1 MSTLLERLSLPQ
13 KFTLLSLVGLL
24 LAAIP
29 SVIYYQQ
36 ASRLLDAAVL
46 EAQGLE
52 PMRASLKTIQLTQ
65 QHRGVSSLF
74 LSGAPDSAD
83 KRSAK
88 QTEAEQAYAL
98 LDGIVKAT
106 GDTDLLQRWNAAR
119 ADWFTLREN
128 VGARRLGAP
137 ESNKAHAAVIAQ
149 LLKVN
154 ELIGDFYGLSTDP
167 EKATYQLI
175 QAMNYQQPY
184 LTEELGR
191 LRAGGTAILAKKAI
205 SQDEA
210 GSITGFIS
218 RAGDRSSQMLNA
230 FGKASRYKPA
240 IDQQIGPAIRKAGEM
255 SAALMHTA
263 EEQIVRADQFSMAAP
278 AYLAQATAA
287 IDAQFEANAQASK
300 LLDTELAARIASY
313 RTTRWTM
320 GAAMLALVAFAA
332 ALASMISGSVTLPL
346 RQAIAVA
353 REVAH
358 GDLSKEIDVGP
369 DNEVGQLLRA
379 LRQMTGSLREIVG
392 NVRASV
398 DAIGAATGEIASGNA
413 DVSRR
418 LEAQASSLEETAS
431 SMEQLT
437 SAVRQNSDNAREAN
451 DLVRS
456 AADIAE
462 HGGEVV
468 DKVVQTM
475 GEINAS
481 SRKIVDIIAVID
493 GIAFQTN
500 ILALNAA
507 VEAARAGEQGRG
519 FAVVASEVRSL
530 AQRSAAAAKEIKE
543 LINSSVERVDAG
555 NLLAADAGAAMTNM
569 LASVQRVTSIM
580 GDMHRAAAEQGSG
593 IEQVNMAVI
602 AIDQTTQQN
611 AALVE
616 ETAAASA
623 SLDEQA
629 HALVQAMSIFTLG
642 TQHHEA
648 QAAARP
654 RAGARKRPA
663 LPLTA

>member
-1 MSTLLERLSLPQ
+1 MSTFLDRLSLPQ
-13 KFTLLSLVGLL
+13 KFTLLSLTGLL

-36 ASRLLDAAVL
+36 TSGLLDAAVL

-74 LSGAPDSAD
+74 LSGAPDSGD
-83 KRSAK
+83 KRTAK
-88 QTEAEQAYAL
+88 QSEAEQAYAL
-98 LDGIVKAT
+98 LDGIIKAT
-106 GDTDLLQRWNAAR
+106 GDADLAQRWNGAR
-119 ADWFTLREN
+119 AGWTTLREN
-128 VGARRLGAP
+128 VGAKRLTAP
-137 ESNKAHAAVIAQ
+137 ASNQAHAAVIAQ
-149 LLKVN
+149 LLKIN
-154 ELIGDFYGLSTDP
+154 ELIGDFYGLSTDQ
-167 EKATYQLI
+167 EKATYQLM

-191 LRAGGTAILAKKAI
+191 LRAGGTAILAKQAI

-210 GSITGFIS
+210 GMITGFIS
-218 RAGDRSSQMLNA
+218 RAGDRSGQMLNA
-230 FGKASRYKPA
+230 FGKAARHNPV
-240 IDQQIGPAIRKAGEM
+240 IDRQIGPAIRKAGELA
-255 SAALMHTA
+255 AALMRTA
-263 EEQIVRADQFSMAAP
+263 EEQIVRADQLSMAAP
-278 AYLAQATAA
+278 VYLAQATAA
-287 IDAQFEANAQASK
+287 IDAQFAANTEASK
-300 LLDTELAARIASY
+300 LLDTELAARIAAY
-313 RTTRWTM
+313 RTTRWSM
-320 GAAMLALVAFAA
+320 GAAMLALVALAAGLAA
-332 ALASMISGSVTLPL
+332 AISRSVTVPL

-353 REVAH
+353 QEVAH
-358 GDLSKEIDVGP
+358 GDLSRDIDVGP

-398 DAIGAATGEIASGNA
+398 DAIGTATGEIASGNA

-418 LEAQASSLEETAS
+418 LEAQASNLEETAS

-437 SAVRQNSDNAREAN
+437 AAVRQNSDSAREAN
-451 DLVRS
+451 ELVRS
-456 AADIAE
+456 AADIAQR
-462 HGGEVV
+462 GGEVV
-468 DKVVQTM
+468 GKVVQTM

-519 FAVVASEVRSL
+519 FAVVASEVRNL

-543 LINSSVERVDAG
+543 LISRSVERVDAG
-555 NLLAADAGAAMTNM
+555 NLLAADAGTAMTNM
-569 LASVQRVTSIM
+569 LASVQRVTGIM
-580 GDMHRAAAEQGSG
+580 GDMHLAAAEQGSG
-593 IEQVNMAVI
+593 IEQVNVAVI

-623 SLDEQA
+623 SLDQQA

-642 TQHHEA
+642 TQ
-648 QAAARP
+648 QQPTARARTAP
-654 RAGARKRPA
+654 RTRPA
-663 LPLTA
+663 LPN